1 MKMAALFGQKHKMIF
16 YQVCWSSEMILRDA
30 AFFNNNILIPRKFT
44 LNMHN
49 LHILS
54 PTDLSDVLHL
64 YLIPS
69 NL

>member
-1 MKMAALFGQKHKMIF
+1 
-16 YQVCWSSEMILRDA
+16 MILRDA